1 MSFLT
6 SVFKAQDALEDQEQ
20 GALESEKHVP
30 KVCYFG
36 ERNPHM
42 LATSL
47 HWEGKECLPA
57 FKVLPFSFPQ
67 QNQVLRSRAHSYK
80 ENSSFTERTKF
91 LEQRCNALSSLKA
104 AKEVELKLL
113 RKKVDIVVDFSERR
127 TAAAEK

>member
-1 MSFLT
+1 
-6 SVFKAQDALEDQEQ
+6 
-20 GALESEKHVP
+20 
-30 KVCYFG
+30 
-36 ERNPHM
+36 M